1 VRRIIVIAGAAL
13 LLLLTVAPA
22 LAQDTPTQKEPS
34 RPEPLLAGIVQITDV
49 VLSVDGKR
57 VDAAP
62 PGVPVVAALGV
73 QNGGADRITNVR
85 ITVAPPAEDE
95 ARLTRSE
102 SPVGDLDPGEVGR
115 AEIALVVR
123 PERCNEF
130 IGLGG
135 DATFDGGSSP
145 IKIAV
150 PVACP
155 GPRLWL
161 ENVEFEGGDGD
172 GVPEPGETL
181 RMFATV
187 RNDGRDPATGVR
199 ARVTMRGDGITA
211 TGTNLAW
218 NDIAPGR
225 SQRSITAVLV
235 GLAKDAPRQEPCD
248 GLPRGEPVP
257 DKSGAE
263 SLPPDSPVS
272 SDGSVSPP
280 SSGSG
285 DGQSVPGSTGGGE
298 PGSTGSGGTVIADPA
313 PGTGTIEPLPAPAP
327 DEPGTDGREPAPA
340 PIEPAPNPE
349 PARDL
354 PARIDVQFDVQAR
367 EYTISLEYS
376 TAIVCALREGGAVD
390 DLGPTLAARGE
401 SGTATGGIAVPL
413 ALALLVSMAAVGTRA
428 ALIH

>member
-1 VRRIIVIAGAAL
+1 VRRIIVITGVAL
-13 LLLLTVAPA
+13 LLTAAPA

-49 VLSVDGKR
+49 ALSVDGKR

-62 PGVPVVAALGV
+62 PGVPVVAVLGV

-102 SPVGDLDPGEVGR
+102 SPVGDLNPGEVGR

-123 PERCNEF
+123 AERCNEF
-130 IGLGG
+130 IGLAGE
-135 DATFDGGSSP
+135 AAFDGGSSP

-155 GPRLWL
+155 GPRLEL

-181 RMFATV
+181 RMFATL
-187 RNDGRDPATGVR
+187 RNDGRDLATGVR
-199 ARVTMRGDGITA
+199 ARVTVRGEGITA
-211 TGTNLAW
+211 TGTDLAW
-218 NDIAPGR
+218 SDIAPGR
-225 SQRSITAVLV
+225 SQRSLTAVLV
-235 GLAKDAPRQEPCD
+235 GIAKDAPRQEQCE

-257 DKSGAE
+257 DKAGTG
-263 SLPPDSPVS
+263 SLPPDSSVS

-298 PGSTGSGGTVIADPA
+298 PGSTGSGTVIVDPA
-313 PGTGTIEPLPAPAP
+313 PGTGTIEPQPAPAP

-354 PARIDVQFDVQAR
+354 PARIDARLDVQAR
-367 EYTISLEYS
+367 DYAASLEYS
-376 TAIVCALREGGAVD
+376 TAIVCALSEGGAVD
-390 DLGPTLAARGE
+390 DLGRPTLAARGE
-401 SGTATGGIAVPL
+401 SRTAPGGVALPL
-413 ALALLVSMAAVGTRA
+413 AVAALVSMAAVGTRA
-428 ALIH
+428 ALNR